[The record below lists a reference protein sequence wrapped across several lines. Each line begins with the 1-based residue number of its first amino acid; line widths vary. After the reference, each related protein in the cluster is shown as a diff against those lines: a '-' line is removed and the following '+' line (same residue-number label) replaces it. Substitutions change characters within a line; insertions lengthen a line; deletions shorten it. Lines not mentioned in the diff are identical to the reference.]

1 MFPRISVPNVLR
13 SNLTHSNTNL
23 KEICMEERINQYKEF
38 VRTCQERK
46 LIIGQGN
53 PLSDILFVGCEPNQT
68 EEEYKKF
75 KNHIANCLKEEKG
88 MTFNNLWGPINK
100 SGKKEG
106 WTWNKYQ
113 KIIDVVYP
121 NRPHEHGMLD
131 FEDMAFCTELNNVL
145 GPHSKDVDK
154 STIPLKRQLFKESDF
169 IQSFPVVV
177 LACGSYIVNQGDN
190 RQIDDT
196 FSVHYVEQENSDAK
210 QEFWIHKSNDSNTP
224 KLVIHTRQL
233 SGAITNDLL
242 QAIGAQIQKFLI
254 SIGKLS
260 K

>member
-1 MFPRISVPNVLR
+1 M
-13 SNLTHSNTNL
+13 
-23 KEICMEERINQYKEF
+23 
-38 VRTCQERK
+38 
-46 LIIGQGN
+46 
-53 PLSDILFVGCEPNQT
+53 
-68 EEEYKKF
+68 
-75 KNHIANCLKEEKG
+75 
-88 MTFNNLWGPINK
+88 
-100 SGKKEG
+100 
-106 WTWNKYQ
+106 
-113 KIIDVVYP
+113 VYP

-169 IQSFPVVV
+169 IQSFPVVI